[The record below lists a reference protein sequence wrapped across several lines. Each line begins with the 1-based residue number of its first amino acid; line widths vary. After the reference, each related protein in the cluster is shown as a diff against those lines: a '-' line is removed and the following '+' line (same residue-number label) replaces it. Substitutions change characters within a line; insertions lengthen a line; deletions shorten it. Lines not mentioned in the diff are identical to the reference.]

1 MKAIDNNMYLADYY
15 LARLNTLSNK
25 AKVYVMKKLADSLI
39 EHKESTEKTEEEK
52 DVALRRLAGAWSN
65 DPESEMM
72 SEAILKGRNSNK
84 TRKLISFDKSMQ

>member
-25 AKVYVMKKLADSLI
+25 AKVYVMKKLTDSLI

-65 DPESEMM
+65 NLESEMM
-72 SEAILKGRNSNK
+72 SEAILKGRKSNK

>member
-1 MKAIDNNMYLADYY
+1 
-15 LARLNTLSNK
+15 
-25 AKVYVMKKLADSLI
+25 MKKLADSLI

>member
-25 AKVYVMKKLADSLI
+25 AKVYVMKKLTDSLI

-65 DPESEMM
+65 DLESEMM
-72 SEAILKGRNSNK
+72 SEAILKGRKSNK